1 MSTLTCGARWGAPML
16 LAVDDAPRVERRGD
30 AMTVKVILVDVSPKV
45 VAAWRDVF
53 EDNPEVTVTQGSML
67 DQHVDAWV
75 TSTNARGA
83 MDSGLDSAIRNH
95 LGAQVQTRVQQAIA
109 MNFRGSLQVGQATC
123 VDTGCA
129 VPRFL
134 ISTPVFTAG
143 APQGGEAL
151 DVALACGAALQ
162 AVALQNRAAPGS
174 ITSVA
179 IPGLGANTGRL
190 PVEVCADLLW
200 TAYNLLRHNDF
211 VDFTEMR
218 GGLLAELGDLGND
231 LSVTTPRPAPTAAPA
246 PPVAPAPVRRPG
258 VLGPV
263 VPAGVMPRRGVAPA
277 VHRPAPQVAPAP
289 YRQAAPAAPAPR
301 PLDDFDDSE

>member
-1 MSTLTCGARWGAPML
+1 
-16 LAVDDAPRVERRGD
+16 
-30 AMTVKVILVDVSPKV
+30 MTVKVILVDVSPKV

-75 TSTNARGA
+75 TSTNARGS
-83 MDSGLDSAIRNH
+83 MDSGLDNIIRNH
-95 LGAQVQTRVQQAIA
+95 LGAQLQTRVQQAIA
-109 MNFRGSLQVGQATC
+109 MNFRGNLQVGQATC

-134 ISTPVFTAG
+134 ISTPAFTAG

-151 DVALACGAALQ
+151 DVALACGAVLQ
-162 AVALQNRAAPGS
+162 AVAMQNRVAPGS
-174 ITSVA
+174 IASVA

-211 VDFTEMR
+211 VDFTAMR

-231 LSVTTPRPAPTAAPA
+231 LSVTTPRSAPA
-246 PPVAPAPVRRPG
+246 PVAQVAPAPAPVRRPG

-263 VPAGVMPRRGVAPA
+263 VPTGVMPRRGVTPAPA
-277 VHRPAPQVAPAP
+277 AYRPPTPQVAPAP

>member
-1 MSTLTCGARWGAPML
+1 
-16 LAVDDAPRVERRGD
+16 
-30 AMTVKVILVDVSPKV
+30 MTVKVILVDVSPKV

-83 MDSGLDSAIRNH
+83 MDSGLDNAIRNH

-109 MNFRGSLQVGQATC
+109 MNFRGNLQVGEATC

-129 VPRFL
+129 VPRYL
-134 ISTPVFTAG
+134 ISTPAFTAG

-162 AVALQNRAAPGS
+162 AVAMQNRVAPGS
-174 ITSVA
+174 IASVA

-211 VDFTEMR
+211 VDFRDLR

-231 LSVTTPRPAPTAAPA
+231 LSVTTPRSAPA
-246 PPVAPAPVRRPG
+246 PAQPPPVAPPAPVRRPG

-263 VPAGVMPRRGVAPA
+263 VPTGVTPRRGVTPAPTGYRA
-277 VHRPAPQVAPAP
+277 PAPQVAPAP
-289 YRQAAPAAPAPR
+289 YRQAAPVAPAPR